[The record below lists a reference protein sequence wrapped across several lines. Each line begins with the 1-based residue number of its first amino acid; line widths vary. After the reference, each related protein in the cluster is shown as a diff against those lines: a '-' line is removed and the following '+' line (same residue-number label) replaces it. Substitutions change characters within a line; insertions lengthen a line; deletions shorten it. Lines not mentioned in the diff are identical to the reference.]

1 MELAS
6 KGGVFKDRIQVLY
19 VQTLI
24 VAPLCTAH
32 MAQPGIDQRESRIA
46 ARQTANHTG
55 AVDLPVQP
63 FNDIVGTDKGPV
75 FAVKSAV
82 VQRFFNAVRHLLGS
96 LFQLH
101 GTQLFY
107 HSSGFIS
114 SSSFAFLDV
123 NRFEYLDHQLDPI

>member
-1 MELAS
+1 MGL
-6 KGGVFKDRIQVLY
+6 GWRFL
-19 VQTLI
+19 
-24 VAPLCTAH
+24 
-32 MAQPGIDQRESRIA
+32 QRESRIA

-107 HSSGFIS
+107 HSFGFIS